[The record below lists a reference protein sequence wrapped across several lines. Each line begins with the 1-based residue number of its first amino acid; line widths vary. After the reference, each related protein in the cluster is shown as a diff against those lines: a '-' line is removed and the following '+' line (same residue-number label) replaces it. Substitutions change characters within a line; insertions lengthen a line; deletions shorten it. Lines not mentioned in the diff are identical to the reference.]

1 VSWGD
6 LGPRRRPAGG
16 PQVPSS
22 REDVV
27 STEEASFLLVLLT
40 TSTAT
45 ATEATRPKR
54 KFFKKFLPMQ
64 FQTPPRTPARMAAA
78 VIAGTARR
86 LSVGQRYARSYTKT
100 MIKRKRTQPSRTFN
114 MKKYIRSTLPAK
126 HHYVQDLQVT
136 GTHNTVYTFSPTQG
150 VVQGTGNAQRL
161 GDSAH
166 LLTLKVSGWAS
177 SSAITTKAVEYRIMV
192 IYSGEEITA
201 PTSLVTPSFASSELW
216 LSSTAPGWAPNAISN
231 PKGITVLDDRTIT
244 LNNSI
249 TGVSDL
255 ESFNYN
261 VALNSDF
268 DYQASASTFGKNRNL
283 YIVVMGA
290 ILDGIAGST
299 AWGITNISTDL
310 VFK

>member
-1 VSWGD
+1 VI
-6 LGPRRRPAGG
+6 
-16 PQVPSS
+16 
-22 REDVV
+22 
-27 STEEASFLLVLLT
+27 
-40 TSTAT
+40 
-45 ATEATRPKR
+45 
-54 KFFKKFLPMQ
+54 FFTQMQ
-64 FQTPPRTPARMAAA
+64 YMTPPRTPARLAAA
-78 VIAGTARR
+78 LIAGTGRR
-86 LSVGQRYARSYTKT
+86 MSTGARYARSYTKT
-100 MIKRKRTQPSRTFN
+100 MINRKRKQPSRTFS

-126 HHYVQDLQVT
+126 HNYVQDLQVT
-136 GTHNTVYTFSPTQG
+136 GTHNSVYAYSPTQG
-150 VVQGTGNAQRL
+150 IVQGTSNAQRL

-166 LLTLKVSGWAS
+166 LLSLKVSGWAS
-177 SSAITTKAVEYRIMV
+177 SSSLTTKAVEYRIMV

-216 LSSTAPGWAPNAISN
+216 LSGTAPGWVPNAIAN

-255 ESFNYN
+255 ESFNYS

-283 YIVVMGA
+283 YVVVMGA
-290 ILDGIAGST
+290 ILDGVSGTT
-299 AWGITNISTDL
+299 AWGVTNITTDL

>member
-1 VSWGD
+1 M
-6 LGPRRRPAGG
+6 
-16 PQVPSS
+16 
-22 REDVV
+22 
-27 STEEASFLLVLLT
+27 
-40 TSTAT
+40 
-45 ATEATRPKR
+45 
-54 KFFKKFLPMQ
+54 LP
-64 FQTPPRTPARMAAA
+64 TPPRSSARLAAA
-78 VIAGTARR
+78 AITAAARR

-100 MIKRKRTQPSRTFN
+100 MINRKRKQPSRTFS

-136 GTHNTVYTFSPTQG
+136 GTHNTIYAYSPTQG

-201 PTSLVTPSFASSELW
+201 ASSLVTPSFASSELW
-216 LSSTAPGWAPNAISN
+216 LSSTSPGWAPNAISN

-283 YIVVMGA
+283 YVVVMGA

-299 AWGITNISTDL
+299 SWGITNISTDL